1 MSETNSQN
9 SLSEFIEKDVFTTG
23 EAARI
28 CNVSQQTIIRCFD
41 RGRLRGFRVPGSRF
55 RRIPRGSLIEF
66 MRNNKIPVHAMSS
79 GSRLLIVSTLSEVRS
94 IRVPENIK
102 VSVVSNAVEAGWTAK
117 EYRPTHVLVLDHSGE
132 SVAQN
137 LSSLLKEENGDVLV
151 HATSQIELANAWINK
166 FLSIAEAS

>member
-1 MSETNSQN
+1 MSENTQVDI
-9 SLSEFIEKDVFTTG
+9 SEIIEKDVFTTG

-66 MRNNKIPVHAMSS
+66 MRNNKIPVDGMSA
-79 GSRLLIVSTLSEVRS
+79 GLRLL
-94 IRVPENIK
+94 
-102 VSVVSNAVEAGWTAK
+102 VVSNSSDTRSLRIPDSLEVSIVANGVEAGWQARLF
-117 EYRPTHVLVLDHSGE
+117 RPTHLLLLGNFSETVSE
-132 SVAQN
+132 S
-137 LSSLLKEENGDVLV
+137 LSCLLKEENGQVV
-151 HATSQIELANAWINK
+151 VYSTNQVEMANSWVNK